1 MTRYHSDRSIPAG
14 SEIFVFD
21 SNVKGLHTTGTALM
35 AREKFGAEPGIG
47 AGPTGRSYA
56 IPTET
61 GKNKARSLPEI
72 EKSVAD
78 FLEYARKNPDKKF
91 FVTRIGCELA
101 GYKNHQILPMFKNCP
116 ENCSLPEEWR
126 EAFKERNC

>member
-1 MTRYHSDRSIPAG
+1 MTRFHNDQTLPAG
-14 SEIFVFD
+14 SEVFVFG
-21 SNVKGLHTTGTALM
+21 SNLKGVHMAGAALI
-35 AREKFGAEPGIG
+35 ARERFGAEPGIV
-47 AGPTGRSYA
+47 AGPTGSCYA

-61 GKNKARSLPEI
+61 AKSKARSLEEI
-72 EKSVAD
+72 QQSVAD

-91 FVTRIGCELA
+91 FITRVGCGLA

-126 EAFKERNC
+126 EAFKERSC